1 MGWIKAEQ
9 VSNLSNWSLGSWNEN
24 GTESFVKFSTFWIKK
39 LVCRNAVYSVLVY
52 VVDLAQSHQLTN

>member
-24 GTESFVKFSTFWIKK
+24 GPESFVKFGAFWIKK
-39 LVCRNAVYSVLVY
+39 FVGTLYIVC
-52 VVDLAQSHQLTN
+52 